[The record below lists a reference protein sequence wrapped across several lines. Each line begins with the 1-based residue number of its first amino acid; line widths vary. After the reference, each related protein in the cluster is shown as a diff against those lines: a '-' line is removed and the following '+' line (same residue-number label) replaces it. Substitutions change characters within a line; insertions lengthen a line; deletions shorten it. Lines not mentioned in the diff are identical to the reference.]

1 MSISLKD
8 NNPDFLLNNRH
19 FELILP
25 KKIIFGAGS
34 VERVGN
40 EVKKLGAES
49 TLIVTSRG
57 MRKRDAVNKVIES
70 LENEGINSKVFYEV
84 EPEPSIENV
93 YECTEFAEGCD
104 LILGMGGGS
113 VIDVAKKSAADLDLR
128 KVMIPTTAGTGS
140 EVTHE
145 SVLKVD
151 GKKRAFVDEKLT
163 PDIAIVD
170 PELMKTM
177 PQKLVASSG
186 IDALA
191 HAIECY
197 DSKRSNL
204 LVKTLAF
211 EAYGIIKDNLRK
223 AVEGDEKAIEN
234 MAFGSLV
241 AGMAFGN
248 SGTALAHALSYP
260 LSNEGIPHGE
270 AVAMVLPYALEFNG
284 FDAGVIK
291 EIKGILRDLKL
302 GREVKGNIEE
312 MARIVMEDKKH
323 LSNNPRE
330 ATYEDIVNIYEKVRK
345 GVMKKDE
352 RRKSF

>member
-1 MSISLKD
+1 MMKKI
-8 NNPDFLLNNRH
+8 NMPLNNGH

-34 VERVGN
+34 VERVGS
-40 EVKKLGAES
+40 EVKKLGSGHA
-49 TLIVTSRG
+49 LVVTSRG

-70 LENEGINSKVFYEV
+70 LENQGINSKIFYEV
-84 EPEPSIENV
+84 DPEPPIENV
-93 YECTEFAEGCD
+93 YECMEFAEECD
-104 LILGMGGGS
+104 LIIGMGGGS

-145 SVLKVD
+145 AVLKVE

-163 PDIAIVD
+163 SDIAIVD

-211 EAYGIIKDNLRK
+211 EAYGIIKDNLRE
-223 AVEGDEKAIEN
+223 AVEGDEKAIGN
-234 MAFGSLV
+234 MALGSLI

-270 AVAMVLPYALEFNG
+270 AVAMVLPYALEFND

-291 EIKGILRDLKL
+291 EVKGILRDLKL

-323 LSNNPRE
+323 LSNNPRVVR
-330 ATYEDIVNIYEKVRK
+330 YEDVVNIYEKVGK
-345 GVMKKDE
+345 GL
-352 RRKSF
+352 

>member
-1 MSISLKD
+1 MMKKTD
-8 NNPDFLLNNRH
+8 MPLNNRQ

-34 VERVGN
+34 VEKVGN
-40 EVKKLGAES
+40 EAKKLGSES
-49 TLIVTSRG
+49 ALIVASRG
-57 MRKRDAVNKVIES
+57 MRKRVTLKHVIDS
-70 LENEGINSKVFYEV
+70 LNNHEIKSNVFYDV
-84 EPEPSIENV
+84 DPEPPIENV
-93 YECTEFAEGCD
+93 YKCMEFAEYADVIIGV
-104 LILGMGGGS
+104 GGGS

-145 SVLKVD
+145 SVLKVE
-151 GKKRAFVDEKLT
+151 GKKKAFVDEKLT
-163 PDIAIVD
+163 PDVAIVD

-177 PQKLVASSG
+177 PQKLIASSG

-204 LVKTLAF
+204 LVRTLAF
-211 EAYGIIKDNLRK
+211 EAYGIIRDNLRR
-223 AVEGDEKAIEN
+223 AVEGDEKAIEG
-234 MAFGSLV
+234 MALGSLM

-284 FDAGVIK
+284 FDPNVIK
-291 EIKGILRDLKL
+291 EVKEILSTLKL

-312 MARIVMEDKKH
+312 MAKVVMEDKKH
-323 LSNNPRE
+323 LSNNPKE
-330 ATYEDIVNIYEKVRK
+330 VTFEDVVNIYRQVVK
-345 GVMKKDE
+345 GVYKWK
-352 RRKSF
+352 R

>member
-1 MSISLKD
+1 MPLQI
-8 NNPDFLLNNRH
+8 
-19 FELILP
+19 ELILP
-25 KKIIFGAGS
+25 KKIIFGVGSIRRAG
-34 VERVGN
+34 E
-40 EVKKLGAES
+40 EVKKLGSENAL
-49 TLIVTSRG
+49 TVTSRG
-57 MRKRDAVNKVIES
+57 MRKRGAINAV
-70 LENEGINSKVFYEV
+70 INSLNSQEIDTKVFYEV
-84 EPEPSIENV
+84 DPEPAIENV
-93 YECTEFAEGCD
+93 YKCMESSEGAD
-104 LILGMGGGS
+104 LIIGLGGGS

-145 SVLKVD
+145 AVLKVD
-151 GKKRAFVDEKLT
+151 GKKRAFVDEKLM
-163 PDIAIVD
+163 PDVAIVD

-177 PQKLVASSG
+177 PRKLIASSG

-234 MAFGSLV
+234 MALGSLM

-284 FDAGVIK
+284 FDVGVIK
-291 EIKGILRDLKL
+291 EVKEIIRELKL
-302 GREVKGNIEE
+302 EREIKGNIEE
-312 MARIVMEDKKH
+312 MAKVVMGDKKH

-330 ATYEDIVNIYEKVRK
+330 VTYEDIVNIYEKIRS
-345 GVMKKDE
+345 E
-352 RRKSF
+352 E

>member
-1 MSISLKD
+1 MRISLKD
-8 NNPDFLLNNRH
+8 NNRDFLLNNMQ
-19 FELILP
+19 FELLLP

-34 VERVGN
+34 VEKVGEEARN
-40 EVKKLGAES
+40 LSGKS

-57 MRKRDAVNKVIES
+57 MRKWDGLKKVIKV
-70 LENEGINSKVFYEV
+70 LDNEGISSEVFYEV
-84 EPEPSIENV
+84 DPEPPIENV
-93 YECTEFAEGCD
+93 YKCMKSAEGCD
-104 LILGMGGGS
+104 LIIGLGGGS
-113 VIDVAKKSAADLDLR
+113 VIDVAKKKSAADLSLR

-145 SVLKVD
+145 AVLKVE

-163 PDIAIVD
+163 PDVAIVD

-234 MAFGSLV
+234 MALGSLI

-284 FDAGVIK
+284 FDAG
-291 EIKGILRDLKL
+291 L
-302 GREVKGNIEE
+302 
-312 MARIVMEDKKH
+312 
-323 LSNNPRE
+323 
-330 ATYEDIVNIYEKVRK
+330 
-345 GVMKKDE
+345 
-352 RRKSF
+352 

>member
-1 MSISLKD
+1 MMKKT
-8 NNPDFLLNNRH
+8 NMPLNNRQ

-34 VERVGN
+34 IERVGS
-40 EVKKLGAES
+40 EVKKLDAGSA
-49 TLIVTSRG
+49 LIVTSRG
-57 MRKRDAVNKVIES
+57 MRKRDVVNKVIES
-70 LENEGINSKVFYEV
+70 LNTQGIRSKVFYEV
-84 EPEPSIENV
+84 DPEPAVENV
-93 YECTEFAEGCD
+93 YECMEFAEGCD
-104 LILGMGGGS
+104 LIIGLGGGS
-113 VIDVAKKSAADLDLR
+113 VIDAAKKAAADLNLR
-128 KVMIPTTAGTGS
+128 KIMIPTTAGTGS

-145 SVLKVD
+145 AVLKVE

-163 PDIAIVD
+163 PDVAIVD

-177 PQKLVASSG
+177 PPRLVASSG

-211 EAYGIIKDNLRK
+211 EAYEIIKDNLRK
-223 AVEGDEKAIEN
+223 AVEGYEKAIEN
-234 MAFGSLV
+234 MAMGSLI

-284 FDAGVIK
+284 FDVKVIK
-291 EIKGILRDLKL
+291 EIKGIIRDLKL
-302 GREVKGNIEE
+302 GRRLKGDIEE
-312 MARIVMEDKKH
+312 MAKVVMEDKKH

-330 ATYEDIVNIYEKVRK
+330 VTYEDIVNIYEKVRSK
-345 GVMKKDE
+345 E
-352 RRKSF
+352 

>member
-1 MSISLKD
+1 MKTIKMPLK
-8 NNPDFLLNNRH
+8 NEQ

-25 KKIIFGAGS
+25 NKIIFGVGS
-34 VERVGN
+34 VERIGS
-40 EVKKLGAES
+40 EAKKFSSES
-49 TLIVTSRG
+49 VLIVTTRG
-57 MRKRDAVNKVIES
+57 MRKRDALKQVIDS
-70 LENEGINSKVFYEV
+70 LNNQGINSKIFYEV
-84 EPEPSIENV
+84 NPEPPLENV
-93 YECTEFAEGCD
+93 YECMEFAEGCD
-104 LILGMGGGS
+104 LIIGMGGGS
-113 VIDVAKKSAADLDLR
+113 VIDVAKKAAADSNLR

-145 SVLKVD
+145 SVLKVED
-151 GKKRAFVDEKLT
+151 KKRAFVDEKLA

-177 PQKLVASSG
+177 SPKLIASSG

-197 DSKRSNL
+197 DSKRSNT

-223 AVEGDEKAIEN
+223 AVDGDEKAIEK
-234 MAFGSLV
+234 MALGSLI

-284 FDAGVIK
+284 FDAEVINEVK
-291 EIKGILRDLKL
+291 EIIRALKL
-302 GREVKGNIEE
+302 GREVKGDIEE
-312 MARIVMEDKKH
+312 MARTVMEDKKH

-330 ATYEDIVNIYEKVRK
+330 VTYEDVVLIYEKI
-345 GVMKKDE
+345 
-352 RRKSF
+352 KSKE

>member
-1 MSISLKD
+1 M
-8 NNPDFLLNNRH
+8 NNMQ
-19 FELILP
+19 FELLLP
-25 KKIIFGAGS
+25 NKIIFGVGS
-34 VERVGN
+34 VEIVGN
-40 EVKKLGAES
+40 EVKNLGCES
-49 TLIVTSRG
+49 ALIVTSKG
-57 MRKRDAVNKVIES
+57 MKKRDALRYVTNS
-70 LENEGINSKVFYEV
+70 LNSQGINSKIFYEV
-84 EPEPSIENV
+84 DPEPPIENV
-93 YECTEFAEGCD
+93 YECMEFAEECD
-104 LILGMGGGS
+104 LIIGMGGGS

-145 SVLKVD
+145 AVLKVE

-177 PQKLVASSG
+177 PPKLVASSG

-211 EAYGIIKDNLRK
+211 EAYGIIKDNLRE

-234 MAFGSLV
+234 MALGSLI
-241 AGMAFGN
+241 AGVAFGN

-270 AVAMVLPYALEFNG
+270 AVAMVLPYALEFND

-291 EIKGILRDLKL
+291 EVKGILRNLKF
-302 GREVKGNIEE
+302 GKEVKGVIEE

-330 ATYEDIVNIYEKVRK
+330 VTYEDVVNIYEKIK
-345 GVMKKDE
+345 EGV
-352 RRKSF
+352 

>member
-1 MSISLKD
+1 MTDKRYQVSMMEKSYM
-8 NNPDFLLNNRH
+8 PLNNMQ

-25 KKIIFGAGS
+25 KKIIFGNGS
-34 VERVGN
+34 VERVGDEAKN
-40 EVKKLGAES
+40 LGCES
-49 TLIVTSRG
+49 ALIVTS
-57 MRKRDAVNKVIES
+57 KRMKKREALKKVIDS
-70 LENEGINSKVFYEV
+70 LNSEGINSKIFYEV
-84 EPEPSIENV
+84 EPEPPIENV
-93 YECTEFAEGCD
+93 YECMEFAEGAD
-104 LILGMGGGS
+104 LIIGIGGGS
-113 VIDVAKKSAADLDLR
+113 VIDVAKKSAADLSLR

-145 SVLKVD
+145 AVLKVE

-163 PDIAIVD
+163 PDVAIVD

-211 EAYGIIKDNLRK
+211 EAYRIIKDNLRK
-223 AVEGDEKAIEN
+223 AVEGNKKGIEN
-234 MAFGSLV
+234 MALGSLI

-248 SGTALAHALSYP
+248 SGTTLAHALSYP

-291 EIKGILRDLKL
+291 EVKGILRDLKL

-330 ATYEDIVNIYEKVRK
+330 VTYEDVVNIYEKVGK
-345 GVMKKDE
+345 GL
-352 RRKSF
+352 